1 MFYDRFTETVRRFP
15 DLIAVELQ
23 HDSSS
28 VAAGTPPVESYTF
41 SQLRAMAESVGGWL
55 VARGIQNGSKCAFL
69 AANHPLWVAAYLGVL
84 ASGNTAVPLD
94 TAFHADQ
101 VRKLLLDSDSVLLF
115 TDSHRLPLAREAAK
129 DLPVRLILIDRQ
141 GPLDG
146 NTTLSDISS
155 AGPGDFQ
162 PAPAQA
168 DDIAMILYT
177 SGTTSDPK
185 GVMLS
190 HGNLEAEADGVFQVF
205 DVGPKDAI
213 LGILPLFH
221 SLAQMANIM
230 LPLSCGMRVV
240 YLESLNTADLLRALQ
255 ERGITVFACVP
266 QFFYLILER
275 IQKEVQQKGTLVQ
288 AVFRTLL
295 AINTFTH
302 KFGLNLGKVFF
313 GRVHHLLGAGMR
325 YLITGGSRFDPA
337 IGRQFEALGFTMLQ
351 GYGMTE
357 TCGAASVT
365 PPRAAVM
372 GSVGQPLPGNEMKIF
387 DGEPSPEH
395 GGASVGEIAFRGGI
409 LMAGYYKRPDATAA
423 MYRDGWLMSGDL
435 GYCDAHNNFFIT
447 GRKKDVIVLSNGKN
461 IYPEEIEAHYQQS
474 PYIKEVCVLGL
485 QSAPGEPFS
494 ERLHGVIVPDFE
506 NLRRMKIV
514 NVGDMLRFEIE
525 GLSAKLPST
534 KRILSYEI
542 WQDELPR
549 TSTRKI
555 KRFAVEQRVKQGGGG
570 TQAATTAPRE
580 LTPEELE
587 WMHRPDVA
595 EALGIIQAAS
605 KLKKDPPQPTDNLEL
620 DLGLDS
626 MERVELLVSLD
637 QQLGSNVPD
646 SVSSE
651 IYTVRDLVEA
661 VLAHRGAEN
670 LRAAAGWDEVIHEDP
685 GEIER
690 QTVDATHPI
699 LAPFVFVALRLCQ
712 IMLRDLFHLRVEGF
726 EKIPTTRP
734 FIIAPN
740 HQSFID
746 APVVA
751 ACFPWPVLRD
761 GFYVGTSEIF
771 GNRLMRWLASKFRLI
786 VIDPDAN
793 LVPAMRASAYGLR
806 KNRVL
811 VLFPEG
817 ERSIDGPPKLFKK
830 GAAILAIHT
839 QCPVVPVALEG
850 FFEAWPRGER
860 FKGFNKLQVRFL
872 DPVYPPEPGP
882 NPESQ
887 YAEMTAEVRRRIVES
902 YDELRGSETPAPM
915 STTEASKKQ

>member
-1 MFYDRFTETVRRFP
+1 MFYDRFTETARRFP

-28 VAAGTPPVESYTF
+28 VAAGAAAVASFTF
-41 SQLRAMAESVGGWL
+41 TQLSNMAESVGNWL
-55 VARGIQNGSKCAFL
+55 LAQGMQNGSKCALF

-94 TAFHADQ
+94 TAYQGDQ

-115 TDSHRLPLAREAAK
+115 TDRHRLALAREAVK
-129 DLPVRLILIDRQ
+129 DLPVKLVLID
-141 GPLDG
+141 GHDSEDG
-146 NTTLSDISS
+146 ALLLKDIFA
-155 AGPGDFQ
+155 AGSGSFQ
-162 PAPAQA
+162 PKPVRAE
-168 DDIAMILYT
+168 DIAMILYS
-177 SGTTSDPK
+177 SGTTGDPK

-190 HGNLEAEADGVFQVF
+190 HGNLEAEAEGVFEVI

-255 ERGITVFACVP
+255 ERDITVFACVP

-275 IQKEVQQKGTLVQ
+275 IQKEVEQKGNLVRTAFRVML
-288 AVFRTLL
+288 AVSAFARKFR
-295 AINTFTH
+295 I
-302 KFGLNLGKVFF
+302 NLGKVFF
-313 GRVHHLLGAGMR
+313 GRVHDLLGKRMR

-337 IGRQFEALGFTMLQ
+337 VGRQFEAMGFAMLQ

-357 TCGAASVT
+357 TCGAATVT
-365 PPRAAVM
+365 PPQAAVM

-387 DGEPSPEH
+387 DGEPSAEH
-395 GGASVGEIAFRGGI
+395 GGASVGEVAFRGGI
-409 LMAGYYKRPDATAA
+409 VMAGYYKRPDATAA
-423 MYRDGWLMSGDL
+423 MYRDGWLLSGDL
-435 GYCDAHNNFFIT
+435 GYRDAANNFFIT

-474 PYIKEVCVLGL
+474 PYIKEVGVLGL

-506 NLRRMKIV
+506 NLRRQKIV

-534 KRILSYEI
+534 KRMLSYEI
-542 WQDELPR
+542 WQDDLPR

-555 KRFAVEQRVKQGGGG
+555 KRFQVEQRVKQGGGG
-570 TQAATTAPRE
+570 TQATTTAPRE
-580 LTPEELE
+580 LTPEEAD
-587 WMHRPDVA
+587 WMQRPDVA
-595 EALGIIQAAS
+595 QALGIIQAAS
-605 KLKKDPPQPTDNLEL
+605 KLKKEMPRPADNLEL

-637 QQLGSNVPD
+637 QQIGSNVPD
-646 SVSSE
+646 SISSE
-651 IYTVRDLVEA
+651 IYTVRDLVDA
-661 VLAHRGAEN
+661 VLAHRGAES
-670 LRAAAGWDEVIHEDP
+670 LRAAAGWDDIIHEDP
-685 GEIER
+685 GEVER
-690 QTVDATHPI
+690 ETVDHEHPI
-699 LAPFVFVALRLCQ
+699 LAPLAFVNLRLGQ
-712 IMLRDLFHLRVEGF
+712 MMLRDLFDLKLEGI
-726 EKIPTTRP
+726 EDLPTTRP
-734 FIIAPN
+734 FLVCPN

-746 APVVA
+746 GPVVV
-751 ACFPWPVLRD
+751 ACLPWAVMRD
-761 GFYVGTSEIF
+761 SFYVGTSEIF
-771 GNRLMRWLASKFRLI
+771 GNRLMRWLAAKFRLI

-806 KNRVL
+806 KKRVL
-811 VLFPEG
+811 MLFPEG
-817 ERSIDGPPKLFKK
+817 ERSIDGSPKMFKK

-839 QCPVVPVALEG
+839 QCPIVPVALEG
-850 FFEAWPRGER
+850 FYEVWPRGEQ
-860 FKGFNKLQVRFL
+860 FHGVGKLQVRFL
-872 DPVYPPEPGP
+872 APIEPPPLGP
-882 NPESQ
+882 NPEQQ
-887 YAEMTAEVRRRIVES
+887 YAQLMAKVRSRIVAA
-902 YDELRGSETPAPM
+902 YDELRARR
-915 STTEASKKQ
+915 